1 MDTPECPQKAPYA
14 VEVEKDKRYSWCTC
28 GLSQEQPFCDGSHK
42 ETSFR
47 SLPKEP
53 AINLFAMAAINHSNA
68 FTESLRKGKHR
79 QRDRTQNRAQTE
91 G

>member
-47 SLPKEP
+47 FLPF
-53 AINLFAMAAINHSNA
+53 I
-68 FTESLRKGKHR
+68 TEESG
-79 QRDRTQNRAQTE
+79 TVYFC